1 MPAPGPEAVTVFCKS
16 LEETVDFLRFAATQA
31 VEFVDDDLEALR
43 RELAAYGADELAA
56 ALEGHLH
63 DTIAR
68 VVGDLLEL
76 QTRVQ
81 PAARR

>member
-1 MPAPGPEAVTVFCKS
+1 MV
-16 LEETVDFLRFAATQA
+16 
-31 VEFVDDDLEALR
+31 LEALR

-68 VVGDLLEL
+68 VLGDLLEL

>member
-1 MPAPGPEAVTVFCKS
+1 MPAPGPEAVAS
-16 LEETVDFLRFAATQA
+16 LCQSLDHVVDGLMYATTCA

-43 RELAAYGADELAA
+43 RELAAYGADNLAA

-68 VVGDLLEL
+68 VIGDLLEL

-81 PAARR
+81 PATCR